1 MAYSFLMGGVKWQVL
16 ISLVTVAGPERMAW
30 NCEKE
35 VSGWV
40 VWKISSLEGYGVW
53 NRLSRSRPQAASIQV
68 VFGQHWDI
76 GFEF

>member
-1 MAYSFLMGGVKWQVL
+1 MMAYSFLTRGVKWQVL

-40 VWKISSLEGYGVW
+40 VWAISSLKGYWVW
-53 NRLSRSRPQAASIQV
+53 NRLSRS
-68 VFGQHWDI
+68 
-76 GFEF
+76 